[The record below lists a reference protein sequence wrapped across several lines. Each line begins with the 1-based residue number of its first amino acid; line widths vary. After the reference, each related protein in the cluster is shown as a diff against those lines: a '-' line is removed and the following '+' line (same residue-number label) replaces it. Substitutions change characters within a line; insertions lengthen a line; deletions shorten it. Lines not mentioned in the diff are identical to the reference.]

1 MTRNMNKIG
10 VTAAAILLMLV
21 AGSCNDINRQAAP
34 VALIVTNTQV
44 LHQLDLAG
52 DPTGETNCQQ
62 SIATVHMTTVLL
74 QGPSSLP
81 IPGTSPSDLNTVKV
95 DRYRVSYVR
104 VDGGNLV
111 PAPFVRSIST
121 TVGVGTTAE
130 GTNFVAFDPSA
141 IFQAPFAALLPQNG
155 GRDPE
160 TGKSIIT
167 MDVIL
172 EVFGTTL
179 AGERVSGNTRM
190 TIDFCF
196 SCGGC
201 A

>member
-1 MTRNMNKIG
+1 MTRNTNKIA
-10 VTAAAILLMLV
+10 VTAAAILLMLA
-21 AGSCNDINRQAAP
+21 AGSCNDINRQEAP
-34 VALIVTNTQV
+34 VALVVTNTQI

-52 DPTGETNCQQ
+52 DPTGSTNCQKN
-62 SIATVHMTTVLL
+62 IANIHMTSVLL
-74 QGPSSLP
+74 QSPTTISGV
-81 IPGTSPSDLNTVKV
+81 SPSDLNAIKV

-104 VDGGNLV
+104 VDGGHLV

-121 TVGVGTTAE
+121 TVGVGQVSE
-130 GTNFVAFDPSA
+130 GTNFIAFDPNA
-141 IFQAPFAALLPQNG
+141 VFQAPFAALLPQNG
-155 GRDPE
+155 GHDPE
-160 TGKSIIT
+160 TGRAIIT

-179 AGERVSGNTRM
+179 AGERVSGSTRM
-190 TIDFCF
+190 TLDFCF

>member
-1 MTRNMNKIG
+1 MNKIAQ
-10 VTAAAILLMLV
+10 TAAAVLLMLA
-21 AGSCNDINRQAAP
+21 AGACNDINRQEAP
-34 VALIVTNTQV
+34 VALVVTNTQN
-44 LHQLDLAG
+44 LSRLDLAG
-52 DPTGETNCQQ
+52 DVTGSMKCQE
-62 SIATVHMTTVLL
+62 SIATVHMTSVLL
-74 QGPSSLP
+74 EKPTTNPNVTLA
-81 IPGTSPSDLNTVKV
+81 DLNTIKV

-104 VDGGNLV
+104 VDGGHLV

-121 TVGVGTTAE
+121 TIGAGSTAE
-130 GTNFVAFDPSA
+130 GTNFVAFEPNA
-141 IFQAPFAALLPQNG
+141 VFNAPFAALLPANG

-160 TGKSIIT
+160 TGRSVVT
-167 MDVIL
+167 MDVVL

>member
-1 MTRNMNKIG
+1 MTRNRNKIAQ
-10 VTAAAILLMLV
+10 TAAAVLLMLA
-21 AGSCNDINRQAAP
+21 AGACNDINRQEAP
-34 VALIVTNTQV
+34 VALVVTNTQN
-44 LHQLDLAG
+44 LSRLDLAG
-52 DPTGETNCQQ
+52 DVTGSTRCQET
-62 SIATVHMTTVLL
+62 IATVHMTSVLL
-74 QGPSSLP
+74 ENPTTNPNVTQA
-81 IPGTSPSDLNTVKV
+81 DLNTIKI

-104 VDGGNLV
+104 VDGGHLV

-121 TVGVGTTAE
+121 TVGVGSTAE
-130 GTNFVAFDPSA
+130 GTNFVAFEPNA
-141 IFQAPFAALLPQNG
+141 VFNAPFAALLPQNG

-160 TGKSIIT
+160 TGRSVIT
-167 MDVIL
+167 MDVVL

-179 AGERVSGNTRM
+179 AGERVAGNTRM

>member
-1 MTRNMNKIG
+1 MTRKRNKIAQ
-10 VTAAAILLMLV
+10 TAAAVLLMLA
-21 AGSCNDINRQAAP
+21 AGACNDINRQEAP
-34 VALIVTNTQV
+34 VALVVTNTQN
-44 LHQLDLAG
+44 LSRLDLAG
-52 DPTGETNCQQ
+52 DVTGSTRCQET
-62 SIATVHMTTVLL
+62 IATVHMTSVLL
-74 QGPSSLP
+74 ENPTTNPNVTQA
-81 IPGTSPSDLNTVKV
+81 DLNTIKI

-104 VDGGNLV
+104 VDGGHLV

-121 TVGVGTTAE
+121 TVGVGSTAE
-130 GTNFVAFDPSA
+130 GTNFVAFEPNA
-141 IFQAPFAALLPQNG
+141 VFNAPFAALLPQNG

-160 TGKSIIT
+160 TGRSVIT
-167 MDVIL
+167 MDVVL

-179 AGERVSGNTRM
+179 AGERVAGNTRM

>member
-1 MTRNMNKIG
+1 MTRNMNKIAR
-10 VTAAAILLMLV
+10 TAAAVLLMLA
-21 AGSCNDINRQAAP
+21 AGACNDINRQEAP
-34 VALIVTNTQV
+34 VALVVTNTQN
-44 LHQLDLAG
+44 LSRLDLAG
-52 DPTGETNCQQ
+52 DVTGSTKCQET
-62 SIATVHMTTVLL
+62 IATVHMTSVLL
-74 QGPSSLP
+74 ENPTTNPNVTQA
-81 IPGTSPSDLNTVKV
+81 DLNTIKI

-104 VDGGNLV
+104 VDGGHLV

-121 TVGVGTTAE
+121 TVGVGSTAE
-130 GTNFVAFDPSA
+130 GTNFVAFEPNA
-141 IFQAPFAALLPQNG
+141 VFNAPFAALLPQNG

-160 TGKSIIT
+160 TGRSVIT
-167 MDVIL
+167 MDVVL

-179 AGERVSGNTRM
+179 AGERVAGNTRM

>member
-1 MTRNMNKIG
+1 MTRNRNKIAQ
-10 VTAAAILLMLV
+10 TAAAVLLMLA
-21 AGSCNDINRQAAP
+21 AGACNDINRQEAP
-34 VALIVTNTQV
+34 VALVVTNTQN
-44 LHQLDLAG
+44 LSRLDLAG
-52 DPTGETNCQQ
+52 DVTGSTKCQET
-62 SIATVHMTTVLL
+62 IATVHMTSVLL
-74 QGPSSLP
+74 ENPTTNPNVTQA
-81 IPGTSPSDLNTVKV
+81 DLNTIKV

-104 VDGGNLV
+104 VDGGHLV

-121 TVGVGTTAE
+121 TVGVGSTAE
-130 GTNFVAFDPSA
+130 GTNFVAFEPSA
-141 IFQAPFAALLPQNG
+141 VFNAPFAALLPQNG

-160 TGKSIIT
+160 TGRSVIT
-167 MDVIL
+167 MDVVL

>member
-1 MTRNMNKIG
+1 MTRNMNKIAR
-10 VTAAAILLMLV
+10 TAAAVLLMLA
-21 AGSCNDINRQAAP
+21 AGACNDINRQEAP
-34 VALIVTNTQV
+34 VALVVTNTQN
-44 LHQLDLAG
+44 LSRLDLAG
-52 DPTGETNCQQ
+52 DVTGSTKCQET
-62 SIATVHMTTVLL
+62 IATVHMTSVLL
-74 QGPSSLP
+74 ENPTTNPNVTQA
-81 IPGTSPSDLNTVKV
+81 DLNTIKV

-104 VDGGNLV
+104 VDGGHLV

-121 TVGVGTTAE
+121 TVGVGSTAE
-130 GTNFVAFDPSA
+130 GTNFVAFEPNA
-141 IFQAPFAALLPQNG
+141 VFNAPFAALLPQNG

-160 TGKSIIT
+160 TGRSVIT
-167 MDVIL
+167 MDAVL

-179 AGERVSGNTRM
+179 AGERVAGNTRM